1 MRSRRPRLSRQDMLA
16 SVPRVN
22 PAVRLTELDTGRLM
36 VVYEKAGNR
45 ALRWLRKAFAIP
57 EMSELVLDEAGTKV
71 ARQLDGKRTV
81 AEIIAYVASEFRLS
95 RKESEVAVLS
105 YMDTLGRRGL
115 VGFEVR
121 LPRRGR

>member
-36 VVYEKAGNR
+36 VVYEKAGNQ
-45 ALRWLRKAFAIP
+45 AVRWLRKVFAIP
-57 EMSELVLDEAGTKV
+57 EMSEVVLDEAGTKV